1 MESHRYNGAIHSHY
15 KKTHDRKPTTQEL
28 MESSS
33 VLHRVTKYNRLAIT
47 EAVSIELRKPL
58 LNVQREFDLVLPSC
72 RRRKRQTDTHP
83 EEPLPPSPHP
93 SNPHYTRHHRGG
105 ERGRDNYRLREDKTP
120 PENTPRNNQIIF
132 ATDCYLSDILDTN
145 SPFKSVEKICS
156 D

>member
-93 SNPHYTRHHRGG
+93 SAPTTPGTTEEGRGG
-105 ERGRDNYRLREDKTP
+105 ETTTDYVRTRLR
-120 PENTPRNNQIIF
+120 PRIRLGI
-132 ATDCYLSDILDTN
+132 T
-145 SPFKSVEKICS
+145 K
-156 D
+156 